1 LEELMN
7 LWVLGSGSSGNAVL
21 VETNRCRILV
31 DAGFA
36 PRVLKRRLAVA
47 GVAPESIEAVVVTH
61 EHTDHMKGVAAAAKK
76 WGWTIVSTAGTRMMC
91 PDWAGLPA
99 ILTPRKSSVTI
110 GDFFLETV
118 PVSHDATEPIAVIV
132 TSIADGARAG
142 IVYDLGHVSET
153 ISRALDR
160 LDLLVM
166 EANHDEGMLRAG
178 PYPPS
183 VQKRIGGNFGHLSNR
198 VAAQTV
204 SQSVHSGLNNIVLA
218 HLSEKCNTPRTALGT
233 VGDAL
238 RKSRFRGR
246 LTASSQDHVVGPFSA
261 GASRAASSAPVQL
274 ALGI

>member
-1 LEELMN
+1 MN

-21 VETNRCRILV
+21 VETGRSRILI

-61 EHTDHMKGVAAAAKK
+61 EHYDHAKGVAAAARK

-91 PDWAGLPA
+91 PDWAGLNT
-99 ILTPRKSSVTI
+99 ILTPRKSTVTV
-110 GDFFLETV
+110 GDFYLETV
-118 PVSHDATEPIAVIV
+118 PVSHDASEPIGVIV
-132 TSIADGARAG
+132 TSLGEGVRAG
-142 IVYDLGHVSET
+142 IIYDLGHVPESVSKT
-153 ISRALDR
+153 LDK
-160 LDLLVM
+160 LDILVL

-183 VQKRIGGNFGHLSNR
+183 VQRRIGGNFGHLSNR
-198 VAAQTV
+198 VAARAA
-204 SQSVHSGLNNIVLA
+204 SQSIHVGLNNIVLA
-218 HLSEKCNTPRTALGT
+218 HLSENCNNPRTALNT

-238 RKSRFRGR
+238 RRARFKGR
-246 LTASSQDHVVGPFSA
+246 LTASSQDRVVGPFCAGTSA
-261 GASRAASSAPVQL
+261 GVVSAPVQL